1 MRILLLILVSAYIT
15 SCIHAGNDDK
25 SNNSTNDIEIIFT
38 TEEGMF
44 PESWTQP
51 DINGKA
57 ISLDTSEYERSMRI
71 VNLALSKYP
80 KGFISKHIKKI
91 YVLGD
96 LEFYGVGYGGT
107 NSNDAVYICNKGEI
121 MGYSDIYLE
130 QTFHH
135 EFSSIL
141 FREYSNQFSES
152 KWKSIN
158 SGFEYGDGGV
168 NAIMA
173 GEAST
178 VHSEKYAKMGVLS
191 QYATSHIEEDFN
203 SFAEQI
209 FCASEGFW
217 DLIAKHRKLNQ
228 KLKIIINFYN
238 SLDSM
243 FTEEYFREVSTQ

>member
-1 MRILLLILVSAYIT
+1 MRLIYITFVALYIT
-15 SCIHAGNDDK
+15 SCIQAGNREK
-25 SNNSTNDIEIIFT
+25 TTHIQTEVEIIFT

-57 ISLDTSEYERSMRI
+57 SSLDSSEYDRSLRI
-71 VNLALSKYP
+71 VQKALSKYP
-80 KGFISKHIKKI
+80 EGFIGNHIKKV

-107 NSNDAVYICNKGEI
+107 NSNDVVYICNQGEI
-121 MGYSDIYLE
+121 MGYTDIYLE

-141 FREYSNQFSES
+141 FRTYADIFPEA
-152 KWKSIN
+152 KWIKLN
-158 SGFEYGDGGV
+158 SGFTYGDGGV

-173 GEAST
+173 GQAST
-178 VHSEKYAKMGVLS
+178 EHSEEFAKMGVLS

-203 SFAEQI
+203 TFAEQI

-217 DLIAKHRKLNQ
+217 DLVAKHRKLNQ

-243 FTEEYFREVSTQ
+243 FTEEYFREISEN